1 MGGRANTV
9 NRWSG
14 PPSEPF
20 AGRHAP
26 TNPWHR
32 TTVGSSVA
40 PHTDHEWLSPRG
52 NYRCHTNPDSRPHL
66 LMVEDDAALSQTL
79 VQTVMTHLPAMKV
92 TAVST
97 VEHAW
102 PILEEGD
109 VSLLIT
115 VLNLPGIQS
124 CSFIQR
130 LRERGWHGPVIV
142 MSGAP
147 LQGGREVGKMLQI
160 AAVLAKPFEMTSFL
174 RVIAA
179 ALTSGM
185 QGSFEERT

>member
-1 MGGRANTV
+1 MDAPIQSTGGAVRPP
-9 NRWSG
+9 NRSQGGTHPSLHGIG
-14 PPSEPF
+14 PPTDRLLP
-20 AGRHAP
+20 
-26 TNPWHR
+26 R
-32 TTVGSSVA
+32 TRIMNGY
-40 PHTDHEWLSPRG
+40 PPRG
-52 NYRCHTNPDSRPHL
+52 DYRGHTTDPDTRPHL

-79 VQTVMTHLPAMKV
+79 VQTVMTHLPAVKV
-92 TAVST
+92 TAVSS

-115 VLNLPGIQS
+115 DLNLPGIQG

-147 LQGGREVGKMLQI
+147 LQGGREVCEMLQI
-160 AAVLAKPFEMTSFL
+160 AAVLAKPFAATSFL
-174 RVIAA
+174 RAIAA
-179 ALTSGM
+179 ALNSGM
-185 QGSFEERT
+185 QGYFEKRT